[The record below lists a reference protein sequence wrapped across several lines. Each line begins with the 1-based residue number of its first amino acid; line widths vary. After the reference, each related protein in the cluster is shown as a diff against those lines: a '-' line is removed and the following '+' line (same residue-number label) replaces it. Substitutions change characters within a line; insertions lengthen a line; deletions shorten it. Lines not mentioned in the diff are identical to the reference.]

1 MGKVAN
7 MSDKDTKK
15 RLEMY
20 HKLIAEAAEKRKAKI
35 TVRELAEKLEI
46 QTSAIYRMEHG
57 HLKDIKLST
66 LMGYLFAFGY
76 KLAIVPDELVIVP
89 NPKKLPKIEK
99 EVFDK
104 AKIDRRTRIRLL
116 KYLIALE
123 EAELGDQ

>member
-1 MGKVAN
+1 MT
-7 MSDKDTKK
+7 DKDTKK

-20 HKLIAEAAEKRKAKI
+20 QKLIAEAAEKRKAKI
-35 TVRELAEKLEI
+35 TVRELADKLEI

-66 LMGYLFAFGY
+66 LMSYLFAFGY

-123 EAELGDQ
+123 EAELGNDEE

>member
-1 MGKVAN
+1 MT
-7 MSDKDTKK
+7 DKDTKK

-20 HKLIAEAAEKRKAKI
+20 QKLIAEAAEKRKAKI
-35 TVRELAEKLEI
+35 TVRELADKLEI

-66 LMGYLFAFGY
+66 LMSYLFAFGY
-76 KLAIVPDELVIVP
+76 KLAIVPDKLEIVP

-123 EAELGDQ
+123 EAELGNDEG

>member
-1 MGKVAN
+1 

-20 HKLIAEAAEKRKAKI
+20 YKLIAEAAEKRKAKI
-35 TVRELAEKLEI
+35 TVRELADKLEI

-66 LMGYLFAFGY
+66 LMCYLFAFGY
-76 KLAIVPDELVIVP
+76 RLAIVPDDLVIVP

-123 EAELGDQ
+123 EAELGNDEG